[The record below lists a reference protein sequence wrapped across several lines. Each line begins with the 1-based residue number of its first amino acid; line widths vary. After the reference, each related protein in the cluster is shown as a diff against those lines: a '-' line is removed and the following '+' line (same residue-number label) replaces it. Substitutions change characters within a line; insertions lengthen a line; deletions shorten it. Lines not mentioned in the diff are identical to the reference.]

1 MLTVKC
7 TPPPSRPTPST
18 ASQQPINGHKSP
30 AKRAVRREWASAVRV
45 VITINEENQ
54 PRRTCE
60 NFADFIFCTR
70 NAFFVKIELGYRRY
84 VVMACNS
91 IYISDSDNSTSL
103 NKSFTPEFYGHFLT
117 TWRAIRAACK

>member
-1 MLTVKC
+1 MKRINQEEHVKILQTSFSALEML
-7 TPPPSRPTPST
+7 
-18 ASQQPINGHKSP
+18 
-30 AKRAVRREWASAVRV
+30 
-45 VITINEENQ
+45 
-54 PRRTCE
+54 
-60 NFADFIFCTR
+60 
-70 NAFFVKIELGYRRY
+70 FFVKIELGYRRY